1 MNQVAL
7 VLLAAGSSKR
17 MGQPKQL
24 LPWNDSTLL
33 GHAIKN
39 ILSTGA
45 FKLFLVLGAHSDQI
59 TAKVDL
65 SGMTVLINENWQ
77 QGLGSSIA
85 FATGEIN
92 EKHAD
97 IKAVLFLLADQPF
110 IESTHLDN
118 IIQLHFREQESIVL
132 TRNKEY
138 RGVPVLFPRKFF
150 PELLV
155 LSNDEGAKKV
165 IASHKEHVMEVVT
178 RNETADID
186 TFDTYV
192 KLRQLNKER

>member
-1 MNQVAL
+1 MNHVAV
-7 VLLAAGSSKR
+7 VLLAAGSSRR

-24 LPWNDSTLL
+24 LPWNESTLL
-33 GHAIKN
+33 GHAIKS
-39 ILSTGA
+39 ILSGSSSQ
-45 FKLFLVLGAHSDQI
+45 LFLVLGAHSDQI
-59 TAKVDL
+59 AAKVDL
-65 SGMTVLINENWQ
+65 SGMTVLLNKNWQ

-85 FATGEIN
+85 FAVREIN

-110 IESTHLDN
+110 IESKHLDN
-118 IIQLHFREQESIVL
+118 ILQLHFRQQESIIL
-132 TRNKEY
+132 TRNDEY

-165 IASHKEHVMEVVT
+165 ITSHKEHVMEVVT
-178 RNETADID
+178 RNKTADID

-192 KLRQLNKER
+192 KLCQLNKER

>member
-1 MNQVAL
+1 MNQIAI

-33 GHAIKN
+33 GHAIKS

-45 FKLFLVLGAHSDQI
+45 SKLFLVLGAHNDQI
-59 TAKVDL
+59 REKVDL
-65 SGMTVLINENWQ
+65 SGITVLINENWQ
-77 QGLGSSIA
+77 QGLGSSVA
-85 FATGEIN
+85 FATKELN
-92 EKHAD
+92 EKYTD
-97 IKAVLFLLADQPF
+97 IEAVLFLLADQPF
-110 IESTHLDN
+110 IESIHLDK
-118 IIQLHFREQESIVL
+118 IMQLHFRQKESIIL
-132 TRNKEY
+132 TRNEEY

-155 LSNDEGAKKV
+155 LANDEGAKKV

-178 RNETADID
+178 GNDPTDID
-186 TFDTYV
+186 TFDTYI
-192 KLRQLNKER
+192 KLLQLTKEK